1 MKPEW
6 KWKYYYMLVEEEVTS
21 TFTRASRSDFYF
33 HYSGHASTSTFTH
46 THLRPWTVGGRVVS
60 DGTYF
65 VHSDIDIEF
74 TLVQDGFGFGGSTE
88 A

>member
-1 MKPEW
+1 MFQSHSP
-6 KWKYYYMLVEEEVTS
+6 S
-21 TFTRASRSDFYF
+21 TFDEQNVRLAV
-33 HYSGHASTSTFTH
+33 YSGHASTSTFTH
-46 THLRPWTVGGRVVS
+46 IHLRPWTVGGRVVS